1 MSLDIFNSDK
11 YIKQKW
17 ISEYKN
23 LSQNFKNE
31 ELGLLKLF
39 LIKNYHMNK
48 VYKKYTYKEL
58 IKTVTYFKQIHQNLK
73 DNLTSKDINKENIRN
88 LINKIKNDNNKEYE
102 ALNEEENKLENYLKN
117 FDKNIMMLYFNDID
131 EWQKDNKNI
140 ILNNSELEKE
150 NVSTS
155 INEKNEQKTI
165 MTNIDNLEN
174 LSLSMLNLND
184 SNANS
189 IKVIKEKNK
198 FIKLT
203 NTYFPIKNKKYF
215 DKMDNN
221 PIKEYINSIKNE
233 INNITEYKY
242 SSKSMNSFIF
252 GNKNNNTK
260 DENINNIKLYINKIQ
275 DNKKLI
281 SELKNEIQNIN
292 YIIKKEL
299 DGEYLGWNES
309 EHKEFIKLKNEFK
322 DKINSFLFLSNLN
335 NVFPYMSISK
345 IKKHIK
351 YYEIYSQLIYLKK
364 LLNEKYNSINKQ
376 SKHID
381 TTLSLNKSFNSNKI
395 NQLWNQRNQYKLVDK
410 NNINL
415 KNTLYIR
422 KPKEDYLKTSFKY
435 RTKIN
440 FFSRDKQRKNTLDNH
455 TIKITKRRTFNNF
468 YIGKKK

>member
-150 NVSTS
+150 NISTS

-292 YIIKKEL
+292 KKKKKEL
-299 DGEYLGWNES
+299 DGEYLGR
-309 EHKEFIKLKNEFK
+309 I
-322 DKINSFLFLSNLN
+322 
-335 NVFPYMSISK
+335 
-345 IKKHIK
+345 
-351 YYEIYSQLIYLKK
+351 
-364 LLNEKYNSINKQ
+364 
-376 SKHID
+376 
-381 TTLSLNKSFNSNKI
+381 
-395 NQLWNQRNQYKLVDK
+395 
-410 NNINL
+410 
-415 KNTLYIR
+415 
-422 KPKEDYLKTSFKY
+422 
-435 RTKIN
+435 
-440 FFSRDKQRKNTLDNH
+440 
-455 TIKITKRRTFNNF
+455 
-468 YIGKKK
+468 